1 MDCIVLD
8 CIGEISFQTFEA
20 VGYYLKDQEAAEVPE
35 TGSM

>member
-8 CIGEISFQTFEA
+8 CIGEIFFQTFEA
-20 VGYYLKDQEAAEVPE
+20 VGNYLENQEAAEVPE